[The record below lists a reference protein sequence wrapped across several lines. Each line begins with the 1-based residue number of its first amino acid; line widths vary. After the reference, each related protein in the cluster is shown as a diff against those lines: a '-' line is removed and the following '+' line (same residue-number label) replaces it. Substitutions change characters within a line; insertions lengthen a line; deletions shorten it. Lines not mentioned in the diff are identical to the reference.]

1 MSRKIGYAR
10 VSTSEQNLDM
20 QLDALNKIGCDE
32 IFTDKMSGCRSENRI
47 GLQNCLNFLDEG
59 DTLIIYKLDRLARSL
74 KDLISIVE
82 SLKARNIGV
91 ISIHDNIDT
100 STIQGTLFFQI
111 FGAFAEFE
119 RNLICE
125 RTRAGLESA
134 RNRGKLGGR
143 PIKMTTSKI
152 DTAKTLL
159 ETGMSPSNVAKQLG
173 ISRSTLYSHL
183 NSNSSVI
190 IS

>member
-1 MSRKIGYAR
+1 MSKKIGYAR

-20 QLDALNKIGCDE
+20 QLDALNKIGCNE
-32 IFTDKMSGCRSENRI
+32 IFTDKISGKSCENRI
-47 GLQNCLNFLDEG
+47 GLQECLECLNDG
-59 DTLIIYKLDRLARSL
+59 DFLIIYKLDRLARSL

-91 ISIHDNIDT
+91 ISINDNIDT

-125 RTRAGLESA
+125 RTRAGLDAA
-134 RNRGKLGGR
+134 RSRGKLGGR

-152 DTAKTLL
+152 DTARTLL
-159 ETGMSPSNVAKQLG
+159 KSGMSPSLVARQLG
-173 ISRSTLYSHL
+173 ISRSTLYNHL
-183 NSNSSVI
+183 NSSSLMS